1 MPQKLEVSKPNQWFR
16 MDGREEAGAE
26 RSEHGLGLG
35 RPLGIRLCPASPGQ
49 VREGHLE
56 CSLSPSQ
63 LVSGSPKC
71 FVFAQV
77 GPFTAWSGEGSRVSE
92 VGARPSMVSLPL

>member
-63 LVSGSPKC
+63 
-71 FVFAQV
+71 A
-77 GPFTAWSGEGSRVSE
+77 SE
-92 VGARPSMVSLPL
+92 WEPQMLCLCPGWTLHCVVRRGQQGV